1 MMRFLSVRLHHII
14 GALFIGVLV
23 IHFAPYQQPA
33 LAITAEE
40 RLDDPAMEARART
53 IGRELRCLVC
63 QNQSIDDRRRTAV
76 IYANLSANVCR
87 WR

>member
-1 MMRFLSVRLHHII
+1 MTHLFSMRLHHFI
-14 GALFIGVLV
+14 GALFIGALV
-23 IHFAPYQQPA
+23 VHFAPYQQQA

-63 QNQSIDDRRRTAV
+63 HNQ
-76 IYANLSANVCR
+76 
-87 WR
+87 